1 MSSMTKKKIT
11 AIKFI
16 VVCGIAALT
25 GIGGATVA
33 MAGLAAN
40 QRIAH

>member
-11 AIKFI
+11 AIKMI
-16 VVCGIAALT
+16 VVCGIAVAA
-25 GIGGATVA
+25 GIGGVTVA

-40 QRIAH
+40 